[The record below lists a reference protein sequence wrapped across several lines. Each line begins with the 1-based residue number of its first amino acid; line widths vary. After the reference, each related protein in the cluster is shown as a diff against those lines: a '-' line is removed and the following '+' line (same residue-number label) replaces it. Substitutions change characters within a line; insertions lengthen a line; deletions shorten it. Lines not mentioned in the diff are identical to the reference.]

1 MCAAKGSVSNEL
13 QTVTKDHG
21 KSMSA
26 LDARMSKDIQNVKQ
40 SIEAFDVKLSNIL
53 TNISQCNDGD
63 GNFKTE
69 QLTSTDVNDSM
80 KVTSCTGL
88 PVSTT
93 YAQIMTKNISDVKT
107 TVADS
112 MRKQRK
118 NDSDRSSI
126 VLFGLQEGKKDL
138 KEVKL
143 VLDTVGYDSKVVKI
157 ARLGASLDKSQHQ
170 PNGKNSQKQ
179 RPLKVELS
187 SETDSRY
194 VLMHSKLLKSNP
206 KFAKVWINQYLS
218 RDEMDKI
225 KTMRIKCEELIKNCS
240 ADENGRKPFV
250 VWSNKIMKRD
260 SNGKFSIFQYDAGQC
275 NTEAN
280 ANLQASAIMD
290 DKTKPSSESQP
301 KNG

>member
-1 MCAAKGSVSNEL
+1 MMITFSSHSESL
-13 QTVTKDHG
+13 
-21 KSMSA
+21 
-26 LDARMSKDIQNVKQ
+26 
-40 SIEAFDVKLSNIL
+40 
-53 TNISQCNDGD
+53 
-63 GNFKTE
+63 
-69 QLTSTDVNDSM
+69 

-88 PVSTT
+88 PASTT
-93 YAQIMTKNISDVKT
+93 YAQIMTKNISDVVKT

-118 NDSDRSSI
+118 NDSDRLSI
-126 VLFGLQEGKKDL
+126 VLFALQEGEEDL
-138 KEVKL
+138 KDIKL
-143 VLDTVGYDSKVVKI
+143 VLDTVGCDSKVVKLV
-157 ARLGASLDKSQHQ
+157 RLGCFIGQISTSTKWK
-170 PNGKNSQKQ
+170 KNLEKQ

-187 SETDSRY
+187 SEADSRY
-194 VLMHSKLLKSNP
+194 VLMHSKLLKSHP

-218 RDEMDKI
+218 RDELDKI
-225 KTMRIKCEELIKNCS
+225 KTMRIKCEEFNKNCS

-250 VWSNKIMKRD
+250 VWSSKIMKRNK
-260 SNGKFSIFQYDAGQC
+260 NGKFSIFQDDAGQC